1 MRYSLSVLVGLCS
14 VLTIACNPTSKISL
28 ATSPA
33 QASVT
38 PLPTESSKPAEPIT
52 FDTMPENV
60 AVSPIPASA
69 VVSPTVQ
76 IAQTSQ
82 TKANKTEVPITLIS
96 FMPARNGGE
105 ARGVFIVPDRDT
117 TRSAY
122 GGSLRRY
129 DVHIAKM
136 FEVANLYC
144 NPNNGNWE
152 SVEWNYFAGDGNI
165 NMGKFVLD
173 CNLVRQV
180 IAANGL
186 GKPERTTIYFYGP
199 SGRSSVENIPV
210 LNLQGYKIPDFLKFV
225 QQIKPVSDAERIGFG
240 ELGEPTQ
247 CC

>member
-1 MRYSLSVLVGLCS
+1 MRYSLSVVAGLCS

-28 ATSPA
+28 APSPA
-33 QASVT
+33 EASAT
-38 PLPTESSKPAEPIT
+38 PLPIESPKPVEPVM
-52 FDTMPENV
+52 FDTMPEGTS
-60 AVSPIPASA
+60 AVPVPAS
-69 VVSPTVQ
+69 STVE
-76 IAQTSQ
+76 IAQ
-82 TKANKTEVPITLIS
+82 ANKTEVPITLIS
-96 FMPARNGGE
+96 FMPARKGGE
-105 ARGVFIVPDRDT
+105 ARGVFVVPDRDT

-144 NPNNGNWE
+144 NSDNGNWE
-152 SVEWNYFAGDGNI
+152 SVEWNYFAGNGDI

-180 IAANGL
+180 VAANGL
-186 GKPERTTIYFYGP
+186 GKPERTVIYFYGP

-225 QQIKPVSDAERIGFG
+225 QQIKPVSNAERID
-240 ELGEPTQ
+240 LAN
-247 CC
+247 